1 MVWFSFTSKP
11 DDSDTE
17 VQGHLAAVDL
27 NNGKIDLS
35 SYGIQAEW
43 ENVEGTGLEFD
54 WVVGERRAIA

>member
-11 DDSDTE
+11 DDS
-17 VQGHLAAVDL
+17 